1 VIIENKKKEMN
12 WKKNVNLG
20 REGNKVENTMNK
32 MNMNK
37 TQGWTKKKDEKLE
50 EEYEHGGW
58 GVGNKEKKMKTKK
71 RKQEHP

>member
-1 VIIENKKKEMN
+1 MN

-20 REGNKVENTMNK
+20 REGNKVEKTMNK

-37 TQGWTKKKDEKLE
+37 TWGWTKKKMRNWKKNMNMVG
-50 EEYEHGGW
+50 GGW
-58 GVGNKEKKMKTKK
+58 ETKK